1 LINLVRSGGR
11 LWPPARLWNN
21 RDRVQLIGLDTA
33 AVARALGQIAERE
46 DDLADA
52 FFERREEIE
61 LALAGK
67 GAGVRVVRE
76 EGLAAR
82 LVRGGRTWLA
92 GRDTLDGRALSE
104 ALRQVARAQPR
115 AALPEPALG
124 APPWEAAQD
133 AAAELAAFGRAVERA
148 IHAHHAAFPLRLTV
162 RRHRRA
168 VQVVSPRLVPAPEWE
183 EFWSLAAELPWGRHG
198 ALLGSLG
205 RDAAERV
212 AGALVGRFRARDAAA
227 PAAQRAA
234 VVLGPGAAAVLL
246 HEAVAH
252 ALEADVLAQGGSPA
266 AAIGVRLGPE
276 NLHVLDD
283 PTAGPAGVRRAT
295 DDEGVPVLRRWLLR
309 GGAVEQ
315 PLADSLWAQGSAALA
330 PGAARRGSRH
340 LPPTPR
346 SSHLELLAGEHGDRE
361 LLAGAEGGLFLPE
374 AARGRL
380 DPATGAFILRL
391 PFGQRVR
398 GAEPA
403 EPVGPCT
410 LQGSLRDLLRQVRGI
425 GREARA
431 AGAGWCAKGGQKLP
445 VWATTPALLLADVEI
460 GPW

>member
-1 LINLVRSGGR
+1 M
-11 LWPPARLWNN
+11 
-21 RDRVQLIGLDTA
+21 QLTGLDTA
-33 AVARALGQIAERE
+33 AVARALGQIAERD

-52 FFERREEIE
+52 FFERREEVE
-61 LALAGK
+61 LALGGK

-92 GRDTLDGRALSE
+92 GRDALDGRALSE

-124 APPWEAAQD
+124 APEWEEPGE

-148 IHAHHAAFPLRLTV
+148 IHSHHAAFPLRLTL

-168 VQVVSPRLVPAPEWE
+168 LQVVGPRLVAAPESE
-183 EFWSLAAELPWGRHG
+183 EFWSVAAELPWGRHG
-198 ALLGSLG
+198 ALLGGLG

-212 AGALVGRFRARDAAA
+212 AAALVGRFRARDAAP
-227 PAAQRAA
+227 PAGERAA
-234 VVLGPGAAAVLL
+234 VVLGHEAAAVLL

-283 PTAGPAGVRRAT
+283 PTVGPPGVRRTT

-315 PLADSLWAQGSAALA
+315 PLADSLWAQSSAALA

-340 LPPTPR
+340 LPPAPR
-346 SSHLELLAGEHGDRE
+346 STHLELLAGEHRDSE
-361 LLAGAEGGLFLPE
+361 LCEGAEGGLYLPQ

-380 DPATGAFILRL
+380 DPVSGAFTLRL
-391 PFGQRVR
+391 PFGQRIR
-398 GAEPA
+398 AGEPGD
-403 EPVGPCT
+403 PVGPC
-410 LQGSLRDLLRQVRGI
+410 SLTGRLGDLLLQVRGV
-425 GREARA
+425 GREVRA

-445 VWATTPALLLADVEI
+445 VWATTPALLLQDVEV